1 MRVSRAAL
9 IPAILVIALSGC
21 YSMAPQYDFEPAS
34 LKADHYVARV
44 DGFQVI
50 ADNSLSMAGRTGHMA
65 KHDIV
70 GGLVGSLGQSIP
82 PVGFN
87 GSLRS
92 FGQGACVSKAKDTD
106 LLVSPGTFSGSA
118 FVEWADRFH
127 CASGYSPLDAALEG
141 AGKDLAGMKGD
152 VAVVV
157 ISDGRHMGTDEIEAA
172 RRMAGQFGDRLCL
185 YPVAVGADA
194 KGRAL
199 LAELADIAGC
209 GEVYDVAA
217 LNDASGMKGFV
228 ENVFVEPDSDG
239 DGVADRLDKCPETPR
254 GVTVDAVG
262 CPIDTDGDGV
272 PDYLDTCPGTPKG
285 VAVDDNGCP
294 IDSDGDGVPDH
305 LDACP
310 GTPAGVK
317 VDAKGCPL
325 DSDGDGV
332 PDHLDKCP
340 DTPKGSVVDEHGC
353 PFVGVTREGNTYRIS
368 GQVLFD
374 VNKAVIKPEIYPAL
388 NRLADELK
396 KSDAK
401 IEVQGHTD
409 KSGPRTYNEQLSLK
423 RAAAAMEYL
432 VGRGVDA
439 ARMTAKGFAWDEP
452 LFANDTEENRAKN
465 RRVDFLI
472 IE

>member
-1 MRVSRAAL
+1 MKTTRAAL
-9 IPAILVIALSGC
+9 PAIIIIVALAGC
-21 YSMAPQYDFEPAS
+21 HSMAPQYDFEPAS
-34 LKADHYVARV
+34 MAADGYVARV
-44 DGFQVI
+44 DGFQII
-50 ADNSLSMAGRTGHMA
+50 ADNSLSMADRTGHMN
-65 KHDIV
+65 KYDIV

-82 PVGFN
+82 PVGFQ

-92 FGQGACVSKAKDTD
+92 FGQGSCVSKAKDTD
-106 LLVSPGTFSGSA
+106 LLIEPMDFSSSR
-118 FVEWADRFH
+118 FVQWADKFH
-127 CASGYSPLDAALEG
+127 CSGGYSPLDAALDG
-141 AGKDLAGMKGD
+141 AGRDLAGMKGD

-157 ISDGRHMGTDEIEAA
+157 ISDGRHMGMDEIEAA
-172 RRMAGQFGDRLCL
+172 RRLSGQYGDRLCL

-194 KGRAL
+194 KGLELLRQ
-199 LAELADIAGC
+199 LAEIAGC

-217 LNDASGMKGFV
+217 LNDAAGMKGFV
-228 ENVFVEPDSDG
+228 EKVFVEPDSDG
-239 DGVADRLDKCPETPR
+239 DGVPDRLDKCPGTPK

-272 PDYLDTCPGTPKG
+272 PDYLDKCPGTPRG
-285 VAVDDNGCP
+285 VKVDDAGCP

-305 LDACP
+305 LDKCP

-317 VDAKGCPL
+317 VDSHGCPL

-340 DTPKGSVVDEHGC
+340 DTPKGAVVDEHGC
-353 PFVGVTREGNTYRIS
+353 QFVGVTRDGNTYRIS
-368 GQVLFD
+368 GRVLFD
-374 VNKAVIKPEIYPAL
+374 VNKAVIKPEIFPAL

-409 KSGPRTYNEQLSLK
+409 KSGPRAYNEQLSLK
-423 RAAAAMEYL
+423 RANAAMEYL
-432 VGRGVDA
+432 VGRGIDA
-439 ARMTAKGFAWDEP
+439 GRMTAKGFAWDEP
-452 LFANDTEENRAKN
+452 LVANDTEENRAKN